1 MGLGNFWLERN
12 ITNKHLVRSSNFA
25 EDRTQRLKEAKL
37 DAAKDI
43 KEYKQKK
50 EKELKEHEAQFSGS
64 NDDLEKAAES
74 EVQTELVEID
84 KSAEAKKEDVVK
96 LLLDAI
102 THPKPELH
110 VNARA

>member
-1 MGLGNFWLERN
+1 M
-12 ITNKHLVRSSNFA
+12 
-25 EDRTQRLKEAKL
+25 
-37 DAAKDI
+37 
-43 KEYKQKK
+43 
-50 EKELKEHEAQFSGS
+50 
-64 NDDLEKAAES
+64 EKAAES

>member
-1 MGLGNFWLERN
+1 MSGVQTLL
-12 ITNKHLVRSSNFA
+12 KA
-25 EDRTQRLKEAKL
+25 EKEAHEIVSAARQYRTQRLKEAKL